1 VHKLLGRE
9 TIGRTLTLRVLREGK
24 VLEIRATVAGRPE
37 DVRPH

>member
-24 VLEIRATVAGRPE
+24 VIDIEATVAGRP
-37 DVRPH
+37 DARPR